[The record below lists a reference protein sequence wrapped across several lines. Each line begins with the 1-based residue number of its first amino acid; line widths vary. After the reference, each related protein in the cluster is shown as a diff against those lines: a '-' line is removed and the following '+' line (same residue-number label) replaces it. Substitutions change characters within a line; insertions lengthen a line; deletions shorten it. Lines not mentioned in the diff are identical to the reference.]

1 MELTR
6 IAFLALIA
14 VVAIL
19 RLVEL
24 RISRRNQRR
33 LIARGARPAPDASF
47 RWMVLLHVGV
57 LAGAAAEVWFLRRP
71 FVPAL
76 AIAMGTLF
84 LAANALR
91 WWVIRTL
98 GGRWSV
104 EVINAGAMAPVTDGP
119 YRYIRHP
126 NYLAVLV
133 EMFSLPMIHTA
144 WLTAGLGTA
153 AHLLVLRSRVRTED
167 AVLLANPEYRARMG
181 GKPRFLPRL
190 FSSTTSAGK
199 RSPVPGSPSR

>member
-6 IAFLALIA
+6 VAFLALIA
-14 VVAIL
+14 LVAAL

-33 LIARGARPAPDASF
+33 LIARGAQPTADPSF
-47 RWMVLLHVGV
+47 RWMVLLHIGV

-71 FVPAL
+71 FLPAL
-76 AIAMGTLF
+76 AAAMGILF

-98 GGRWSV
+98 GARWSV
-104 EVINAGAMAPVTDGP
+104 EVINSGRMAPVTGGP
-119 YRYIRHP
+119 YRYLRHP
-126 NYLAVLV
+126 NYVAVFV
-133 EMFSLPMIHTA
+133 EMLSLPLIHTA
-144 WLTAGLGTA
+144 WLTAGIGTA
-153 AHLLVLRSRVRTED
+153 AHVLVLRSRVRSED
-167 AVLLANPEYRARMG
+167 AVLLANPEYREQMG

-190 FSSTTSAGK
+190 FSGPSSAKG
-199 RSPVPGSPSR
+199 SAVPGSTAR